1 MVFTLVLLLGIFLY
15 ALGTSQAKCSWC
27 LFVWSDDQK
36 CNRWYIG
43 MTKVSFFQP
52 KIKKNKKKGIDHEPR
67 SEDQKNLVNTQHAQT
82 QKNNLHLKSVS
93 VFFFFF
99 LHSWNITIIVSMIS
113 FFIFFSSKTKNFT
126 GFIFLSFFVPRL
138 G

>member
-1 MVFTLVLLLGIFLY
+1 
-15 ALGTSQAKCSWC
+15 
-27 LFVWSDDQK
+27 
-36 CNRWYIG
+36 

-93 VFFFFF
+93 VFFLLSSFLKYHNHSFHDFFF
-99 LHSWNITIIVSMIS
+99 LYFFFENKKLYWFYFS
-113 FFIFFSSKTKNFT
+113 FF
-126 GFIFLSFFVPRL
+126 FFVPRL

>member
-1 MVFTLVLLLGIFLY
+1 
-15 ALGTSQAKCSWC
+15 
-27 LFVWSDDQK
+27 
-36 CNRWYIG
+36 

-93 VFFFFF
+93 VFFLLSSFLKYHNHSFHDFFF
-99 LHSWNITIIVSMIS
+99 Y
-113 FFIFFSSKTKNFT
+113 IFFSKTKNFT
-126 GFIFLSFFVPRL
+126 GFIFLSFFLSHVL
-138 G
+138 GSVKMSIR